1 MLTQA
6 MPALTKALEGLMP
19 PAAIRQITQALGNCS
34 QGVVQRGDVTLQ
46 PSSWANANNG
56 YGSNGGAGKSGG
68 PGTYTG
74 NAWSPQNYKSLFD
87 NPATNNTN
95 QFDLRNNIDI
105 AGNTYYQSDGGSF
118 PIYFNQ
124 TSTNNYGG
132 ATYTTYGGTTFGDT
146 YITDIPGSPG
156 KNGERGEAAIDGI
169 NGEYFSYTYDGEAG
183 ADGSNGGDG
192 QPGGAGA
199 AGAPGG
205 AGAAGEKGRWGICVR
220 GAGGAVGDR
229 GAAGV
234 NGRDAFGQDGVDG
247 FGFNG
252 AKGFDGINGIDGFGA
267 PMKKALAIVAVRA
280 IPKYVTLTATV
291 PKYSFDSETCSL
303 VEDGTDKVIFASGS
317 KEVLKSLTIVAEQK
331 PFFRPQ

>member
-6 MPALTKALEGLMP
+6 MPALTKALEGIMP

-34 QGVVQRGDVTLQ
+34 QGVVQRGDVTLT
-46 PSSWANANNG
+46 PSSWANVNNG
-56 YGSNGGAGKSGG
+56 YGSNGGTGRYGG

-87 NPATNNTN
+87 NTSTNNTN
-95 QFDLRNNIDI
+95 EFDLRNNIDI
-105 AGNTYYQSDGGSF
+105 AGNTYYHSDGGSF

-124 TSTNNYGG
+124 TSTMNYAG
-132 ATYTTYGGTTFGDT
+132 ATYMTTGGPTFGDT

-205 AGAAGEKGRWGICVR
+205 V
-220 GAGGAVGDR
+220 GAVGHRSPRRQHRPRMKTQTIFIFSTDTPQTLQS
-229 GAAGV
+229 GAGV
-234 NGRDAFGQDGVDG
+234 TPPPVTPQNKRPTLLNRGL
-247 FGFNG
+247 
-252 AKGFDGINGIDGFGA
+252 IS
-267 PMKKALAIVAVRA
+267 RA
-280 IPKYVTLTATV
+280 
-291 PKYSFDSETCSL
+291 
-303 VEDGTDKVIFASGS
+303 
-317 KEVLKSLTIVAEQK
+317 
-331 PFFRPQ
+331 

>member
-6 MPALTKALEGLMP
+6 MPALTKALAGMMP

-34 QGVVQRGDVTLQ
+34 QGVVQRGDVTLT
-46 PSSWANANNG
+46 PSSWANVNNG
-56 YGSNGGAGKSGG
+56 YGSRGGTGKSGG

-87 NPATNNTN
+87 NTSTNNTTE
-95 QFDLRNNIDI
+95 FDLRNNIDI
-105 AGNTYYQSDGGSF
+105 AGNTYYHSDGGSF

-132 ATYTTYGGTTFGDT
+132 ATYATYGGTTFGDT

-156 KNGERGEAAIDGI
+156 KNGERGEAAVDGI

-205 AGAAGEKGRWGICVR
+205 VGAKGRWGIGVR
-220 GAGGAVGDR
+220 GAGGAVGER
-229 GAAGV
+229 GAAGI
-234 NGRDAFGQDGVDG
+234 NGRDAVGQDGVDGFG

-267 PMKKALAIVAVRA
+267 PFKKALAVVAFRP
-280 IPKYVTLTATV
+280 IPISVTLRATV

-303 VEDGTDKVIFASGS
+303 VEDGTDNVVFAAGS
-317 KEVLKSLTIVAEQK
+317 KEVMKSLTIVPDRQ